1 MVMAKKWKYTVTEDL
16 TTADGGIQEIKIALG
31 DTKDDIICALVN
43 VIMERNEPAGIRVR
57 YPDRSF
63 YGWGTL
69 DPDN

>member
-1 MVMAKKWKYTVTEDL
+1 MAKYTVTEDL
-16 TTADGGIQEIKIALG
+16 TNVDGSIDEIVIATG
-31 DTKDDIICALVN
+31 DNKDDIICALVDQL
-43 VIMERNEPAGIRVR
+43 MERTEPAGIRVR